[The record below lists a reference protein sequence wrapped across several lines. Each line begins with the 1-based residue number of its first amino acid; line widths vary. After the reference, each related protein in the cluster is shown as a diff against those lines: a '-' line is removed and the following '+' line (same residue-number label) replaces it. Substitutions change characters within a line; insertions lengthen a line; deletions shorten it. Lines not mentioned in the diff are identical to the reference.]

1 MHDGAAERGV
11 GLGREGVKS
20 GQAQDALLPA
30 PARDALDRGRYL
42 LRRARDCQREV
53 LCGHAPPGGA
63 GEKAAQA
70 QSGSWPAACCQ
81 APVP

>member
-1 MHDGAAERGV
+1 M
-11 GLGREGVKS
+11 REGAGEV
-20 GQAQDALLPA
+20 
-30 PARDALDRGRYL
+30 RV
-42 LRRARDCQREV
+42 RESPQWPGSW
-53 LCGHAPPGGA
+53 LAEIRPLGPPPGGA